1 MTFDGIWNGSIHKY
15 YSPVFISK
23 KEQLFEIENAQL
35 LIELLFYVAYK
46 KHIPLRIKGK
56 PLQN

>member
-1 MTFDGIWNGSIHKY
+1 MVSGFGSIHKY